1 MADSVQ
7 PIPGVTPAQLSA
19 QPPLSVPPKGVVLA
33 PPQPLVPPKPQTT
46 QPLPSSG
53 VVAQTPPI
61 QQKVLIQ
68 STTSVQQ
75 SLPPSMQGSL
85 PKPAESSPP
94 LRVAQ
99 VPQAQPQQL
108 RPQQPLLQIKPIA
121 QLAPTPVKPVVMGQ
135 PQGNTLAS
143 SVPSMP
149 PISPTSPA
157 LPRPAV
163 SPMPVMPPLTQK
175 PQPMPIPTPTSG
187 VGQSPP
193 KPPQKEQPLMKP
205 ANASDIKQSPFR
217 FLPLV
222 VGILAILGIVW
233 FIVSKLFGGGTP
245 AQTAT
250 KTTGTQK
257 AQEQQVKQTTL
268 TYWGLWEPSPVM
280 DQALKDFQSQN
291 QGVVVEYVQQS
302 PKEYRERLQD
312 ALKKGQGP
320 DVFRFH
326 ATWAP
331 VLKNSLAVMPSSVM
345 TAIDYEKTFYPV
357 VSKQLKT
364 TDGYIGIPLMYDGLG
379 LYYNTSIFQTANL
392 TPPTQ
397 WADVENA
404 AKALTV
410 RSKDKKI
417 ERAGIALGTTTNVD
431 NFSDILALLIVQNGG
446 DPAKPSSKL
455 VVESVKYYTNFYK
468 ALRVWDETLPNS
480 TYAFATEKVAMMIA
494 PSWRAFEVK
503 AINPNIQF
511 KIAPIPQL
519 QGTSVAWATYWAE
532 GVSKSSKQQD
542 LAWKLLKYMSS
553 KEVLQK
559 LHDSAVT
566 KSPRLFGEIYPR
578 TDMASLLVNDP
589 YAGAYLSDAP
599 KATSWFMSSRTF
611 DNGINDKI
619 IKYYEDAVNGA
630 NTSQTSLDELL
641 KTTELGVQQVL
652 QTAQQ

>member
-1 MADSVQ
+1 
-7 PIPGVTPAQLSA
+7 
-19 QPPLSVPPKGVVLA
+19 
-33 PPQPLVPPKPQTT
+33 
-46 QPLPSSG
+46 
-53 VVAQTPPI
+53 
-61 QQKVLIQ
+61 
-68 STTSVQQ
+68 
-75 SLPPSMQGSL
+75 
-85 PKPAESSPP
+85 
-94 LRVAQ
+94 
-99 VPQAQPQQL
+99 
-108 RPQQPLLQIKPIA
+108 
-121 QLAPTPVKPVVMGQ
+121 
-135 PQGNTLAS
+135 
-143 SVPSMP
+143 
-149 PISPTSPA
+149 
-157 LPRPAV
+157 
-163 SPMPVMPPLTQK
+163 MPVMPPLTQK
-175 PQPMPIPTPTSG
+175 PQPTPMPTPTSG
-187 VGQSPP
+187 AGQPP

-245 AQTAT
+245 AQTTT

-257 AQEQQVKQTTL
+257 AQEQPVKQTTL

-280 DQALKDFQSQN
+280 DQVLKDFQSQN
-291 QGVVVEYVQQS
+291 PGVVVEYVQQS
-302 PKEYRERLQD
+302 SKEYRERLQD

-331 VLKNSLAVMPSSVM
+331 VLKNSLAIMPSSVM

-364 TDGYIGIPLMYDGLG
+364 TEGYVGIPLMYDGLG

-417 ERAGIALGTTTNVD
+417 ERAGIALGTTTNID
-431 NFSDILALLIVQNGG
+431 NFSDILALLILQNGG

-455 VVESVKYYTNFYK
+455 VLESVKYYTNFYK

-503 AINPNIQF
+503 AINPNVQF
-511 KIAPIPQL
+511 KIAPVPQL
-519 QGTSVAWATYWAE
+519 QGTSVAWATYWVE

-542 LAWKLLKYMSS
+542 LGWKLLKYMSS
-553 KEVLQK
+553 KEILQK

-599 KATSWFMSSRTF
+599 KATSWFMASRTF

-630 NTSQTSLDELL
+630 NTSQTSLEELL
-641 KTTELGVQQVL
+641 KTTDLGVQQVL